1 MKITAELK
9 GELSEWLDTYWKT
22 YLNGDLDTWATFIK
36 KDLYNTQVVKGHLW
50 NCTKFNEVFPD
61 ADILPISNTELN
73 WSHFSTLPVLPIPKK
88 DFSIV

>member
-50 NCTKFNEVFPD
+50 N
-61 ADILPISNTELN
+61 
-73 WSHFSTLPVLPIPKK
+73 
-88 DFSIV
+88 